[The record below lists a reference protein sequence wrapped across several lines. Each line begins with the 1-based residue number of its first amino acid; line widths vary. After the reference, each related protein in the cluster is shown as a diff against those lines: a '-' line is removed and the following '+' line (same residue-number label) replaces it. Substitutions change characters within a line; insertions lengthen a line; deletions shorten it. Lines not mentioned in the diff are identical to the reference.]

1 MKKMLIKLILKIITV
16 INKIMYPKYDVNNSV
31 HPQIVIFISG
41 FQQKILGF
49 NRHVPWP
56 VHRSSMVKECNRIDP
71 GTRTPGLGRNCH
83 IDGRNGIVFGK
94 NVWVG
99 PSVKIISMNHDLN
112 NFNKYT
118 KAKPIKIGDN
128 SWLGASVIIL
138 GEVELGEHT
147 IVAAGAIVTKP
158 FPEGNQVLG
167 GNPAKI
173 IKKISSY
180 NVVNE

>member
-1 MKKMLIKLILKIITV
+1 MKKILIKLIIKIITL

-56 VHRSSMVKECNRIDP
+56 VHRSSTVKVCSKIHP
-71 GTRTPGLGRNCH
+71 GTRTPGFSKNCH
-83 IDGRNGIVFGK
+83 IDGRNGIVFGN

-99 PSVKIISMNHDLN
+99 PNVKIISMNHDLN

-118 KAKPIKIGDN
+118 NGKPIKIGDN
-128 SWLGASVIIL
+128 CWLGTSSIIL
-138 GEVELGEHT
+138 AEVELGEHT
-147 IVAAGAIVTKP
+147 IVAAGAIVTKS

-167 GNPAKI
+167 GNPAKV
-173 IKKISSY
+173 IKKLPFY
-180 NVVNE
+180 NITNE

>member
-1 MKKMLIKLILKIITV
+1 MKKILIKFILKILIV
-16 INKIMYPKYDVNNSV
+16 INKIMYPKYDVNNSPL
-31 HPQIVIFISG
+31 HQIIIFISG

-56 VHRSSMVKECNRIDP
+56 VHRSSTVKECSKIHP
-71 GTRTPGLGRNCH
+71 GTRTPGLSKNCH

-99 PSVKIISMNHDLN
+99 PSVQIISMNHDLN
-112 NFNKYT
+112 NFNEYT

-128 SWLGASVIIL
+128 SWLGAGSIIL
-138 GEVELGEHT
+138 AEVELGEHT
-147 IVAAGAIVTKP
+147 IIAAGAIVTKP

>member
-1 MKKMLIKLILKIITV
+1 MKKILIKLILKIITV

-128 SWLGASVIIL
+128 SWLGASAIIL
-138 GEVELGEHT
+138 AEVELGEHT
-147 IVAAGAIVTKP
+147 IVAAGAIVTKS
-158 FPEGNQVLG
+158 FPEGSY
-167 GNPAKI
+167 
-173 IKKISSY
+173 KK
-180 NVVNE
+180 